1 MTKSEELTID
11 TINYINNTDIN
22 KRKKLGQYF
31 TKRSIREELINN
43 LPKTIFYKKGI
54 RILDPGCGTGEFLLS
69 CKVEN
74 NKNKGRKQLYKKRVQ
89 RNNQE

>member
-1 MTKSEELTID
+1 MSKVSVKQAID
-11 TINYINNTDIN
+11 
-22 KRKKLGQYF
+22 
-31 TKRSIREELINN
+31 
-43 LPKTIFYKKGI
+43 
-54 RILDPGCGTGEFLLS
+54 EFLLS